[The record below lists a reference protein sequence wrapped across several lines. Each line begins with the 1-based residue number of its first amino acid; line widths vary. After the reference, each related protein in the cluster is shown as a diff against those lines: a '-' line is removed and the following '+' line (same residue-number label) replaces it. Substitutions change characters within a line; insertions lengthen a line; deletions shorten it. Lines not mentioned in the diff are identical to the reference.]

1 MSFYSWNGAEEAV
14 EITKKVSDKLG
25 CKAFYIVP
33 PPRAMFCGIQR
44 KLDVGPR
51 EFLSLVKYAEFI
63 VTNSFHGT
71 VFSTIYKKP
80 FISAIKGEVDPR
92 RASLMKQLGLENHL
106 ISPER
111 MELSTIMETD
121 FSKVESNI
129 EMLRKFSLSY
139 LYDSLEK

>member
-1 MSFYSWNGAEEAV
+1 MAQSF
-14 EITKKVSDKLG
+14 L
-25 CKAFYIVP
+25 
-33 PPRAMFCGIQR
+33 R
-44 KLDVGPR
+44 
-51 EFLSLVKYAEFI
+51 
-63 VTNSFHGT
+63 
-71 VFSTIYKKP
+71 YKKP

>member
-1 MSFYSWNGAEEAV
+1 M
-14 EITKKVSDKLG
+14 
-25 CKAFYIVP
+25 
-33 PPRAMFCGIQR
+33 
-44 KLDVGPR
+44 GPR

-121 FSKVESNI
+121 FQKWKVTLKCYANFRFLI
-129 EMLRKFSLSY
+129 YMIH
-139 LYDSLEK
+139 

>member
-1 MSFYSWNGAEEAV
+1 
-14 EITKKVSDKLG
+14 
-25 CKAFYIVP
+25 
-33 PPRAMFCGIQR
+33 
-44 KLDVGPR
+44 
-51 EFLSLVKYAEFI
+51 
-63 VTNSFHGT
+63 
-71 VFSTIYKKP
+71 
-80 FISAIKGEVDPR
+80 
-92 RASLMKQLGLENHL
+92 MKQLGLENHL

>member
-1 MSFYSWNGAEEAV
+1 
-14 EITKKVSDKLG
+14 
-25 CKAFYIVP
+25 
-33 PPRAMFCGIQR
+33 MFCGIQR

-92 RASLMKQLGLENHL
+92 RASLMKQLGLENQL